1 MINRIIKILCVTKRL
16 NESESFN
23 QFVSQ
28 HFNLVASL
36 AGSISALMDEIDY
49 VEPDALIF
57 DLQFPHFKVE
67 EYFKWADFPTELP
80 ILVIAEK
87 NDEQQKEAL
96 FTSGLTDWICSD
108 QLWRLR
114 HTVTRS
120 VEMVHLRIQN
130 RKLTQKCEESHDFI
144 RFLVENAPF
153 GVVSFDMEGKIGLYN
168 KLFAQMS
175 GLSIDEDYSGFDVK
189 PLFYGTNETLLREV
203 LQGNVKVFTCQATK
217 PSPENK
223 VEIQITAAPFRNK
236 SGQIVGGTL
245 VLRDLTAQRVVER
258 QKKESD
264 ERFSQT
270 FSASPLAMAIIEA
283 DSTRIAEVNN
293 AWTQLTGNSADES
306 RNLNIFELH
315 LIDEQQYQAIDKSV
329 KSEGKL
335 GQTRLGITTKTG
347 ERLDTLATVTL
358 FQTNGKTMAL
368 LILVDITERLRQNER
383 LLILSNAIHQMPLA
397 VLTAESDG
405 IIRYANPQAHKLL
418 GYSVD
423 ELINQ
428 NINWLQR
435 ATSPKPHQDVYD
447 QIHQGKVWSGEIQQK
462 RKNGEPIWVY
472 LTILPIKDENENIIR
487 YVLIEEDITLRKDA
501 EEDLQR
507 NKMRYKLMFMNNPIP
522 MWTFDIETLQIKEVN
537 QKACEEY
544 GYSEE
549 EFRTLNLHNIWTE
562 EMAATYMERY
572 NNRSNDTQSY
582 NNVLSQHRYK
592 DGTVVDVRI
601 NVYPVLTQGSDSI
614 RMVIAQNITSQV
626 KATKLLEEAIA
637 KAEESNRLKTNFL
650 NNISHEIRTPLNGIL
665 GVTTL
670 LSDPD
675 LEKDEIPDLLEIIEL
690 STTRLTQTI
699 TDIMDVSLLTSNQME
714 LHLKFV
720 PLKKLIDKTKQNFE
734 QACSRK
740 GLEINTNCPQQAEGI
755 SLLLDPELTVKALG
769 HLVRNAIKYTPNGSI
784 ELGVDE
790 VDNYLRVYVK
800 DTGIGISQEN
810 IEKVLQ
816 YFLQEDDSYA
826 RPYEGSGLGLSIAS
840 GLTKLMGGHLS
851 IESKKG
857 HGSIFGMCFSKND
870 QTKPNNTQSTK

>member
-1 MINRIIKILCVTKRL
+1 MNRTIKILCITKRL
-16 NESESFN
+16 YGFSSFN
-23 QFVSQ
+23 QLASQ
-28 HFNLVASL
+28 HFKYTAS
-36 AGSISALMDEIDY
+36 SASNVSGLTNEIAII
-49 VEPDALIF
+49 EPDVLIF
-57 DLQFPHFKVE
+57 DLQFPHFRVE
-67 EYFKWADFPTELP
+67 EYFESDGFVAELP
-80 ILVIAEK
+80 ILILAEK
-87 NDEQQKEAL
+87 DDEQQAESL
-96 FTSGLTDWICSD
+96 FAFCLSDWISTT
-108 QLWRLR
+108 QIWRLPHAVSR
-114 HTVTRS
+114 I
-120 VEMVHLRIQN
+120 VEMAQLRSEQQ
-130 RKLTQKCEESHDFI
+130 KLTKINEESRDLT
-144 RFLVENAPF
+144 RALVENAPF
-153 GVVSFDMEGKIGLYN
+153 GVVSFDMEGRIGLYN
-168 KLFAQMS
+168 KLFVKMT
-175 GLSIDEDYSGFDVK
+175 GLSEDENLDGFDVK
-189 PLFYGTNETLLREV
+189 PLFYGTTETLLSEV
-203 LQGNVKVFTCQATK
+203 LQGNVKVFPCKATK

-245 VLRDLTAQRVVER
+245 VLSDLTAQRVVER

-270 FSASPLAMAIIEA
+270 FSASPLAMAIIETDNA
-283 DSTRIAEVNN
+283 RIAEVNN

-315 LIDEQQYQAIDKSV
+315 LIDNQQYEAIDKNV
-329 KSEGKL
+329 RSEGRL
-335 GQTRLGITTKTG
+335 NQTRLGITTKSG
-347 ERLDTLATVTL
+347 EHLDTLATVTL
-358 FQTNGKTMAL
+358 FQSNGKTMAL

-397 VLTAESDG
+397 VITAELDG
-405 IIRYANPQAHKLL
+405 TVRYANPQANLLL

-428 NINWLQR
+428 KINWLQD
-435 ATSPKPHQDVYD
+435 TSIPKPHQNVYD
-447 QIHQGKVWSGEIQQK
+447 QLKKGKTWSGEIQQN

-472 LTILPIKDENENIIR
+472 LTIVPIKDENENIIR

-501 EEDLQR
+501 EEALQR

-614 RMVIAQNITSQV
+614 RMVIAQNNTSQV
-626 KATKLLEEAIA
+626 KAQKLLEEAIA

-670 LSDPD
+670 LSDPE
-675 LEKDEIPDLLEIIEL
+675 LQKDEIPELLEIVEL

-714 LHLKFV
+714 LHLKLI
-720 PLKKLIDKTKQNFE
+720 PIKKLIDRTKLNFE
-734 QACSRK
+734 QASTRK
-740 GLEINTNCPQQAEGI
+740 GLNIKTKCPQQAEEI
-755 SLLLDPELTVKALG
+755 SLLLDPELTLKALG
-769 HLVRNAIKYTPNGSI
+769 HLVRNAIKYTPNGTI

-790 VDNYLRVYVK
+790 VDNNLRIYVK
-800 DTGIGISQEN
+800 DTGIGISQES

-826 RPYEGSGLGLSIAS
+826 RPYEGSGLGLPIAN
-840 GLTKLMGGHLS
+840 GLIKLMGGHLS

-857 HGSIFGMCFSKND
+857 HGSVFGMCFPK
-870 QTKPNNTQSTK
+870 K